1 MRFRYCTYCSHYYCT
16 VYCTQWVFTR
26 QSVMAFFHFCTVI
39 VVVKSAYSSITA
51 MRNVRYVWY
60 LTLLEHFTMDI
71 VCIKHHPTLYIDR
84 LQYIK
89 ERSTLHQCRAIVWKR
104 LDGMDDPFSICF
116 ITLDWFADHYSI
128 TAVVLDLFYFID
140 CHYKSHKSTL
150 MMKLQ
155 LKLHSPAGTE
165 PMIIDWPL
173 IITVRRA
180 IAFHSFYLFFN
191 HSTIMLLVTI
201 LSPSLSLPYAFIL
214 SWDTCW
220 R

>member
-1 MRFRYCTYCSHYYCT
+1 MVPHLLCMKWLFQQQRVLQYCTAKKRLSYCSSDKSDSVIKGFFHTELHCT
-16 VYCTQWVFTR
+16 VHYSVYESVRGIMMCGFGTVRTVVTTTVLYTVLSEYSLVS
-26 QSVMAFFHFCTVI
+26 QSWLSSISVYCTVI

-116 ITLDWFADHYSI
+116 ITLD
-128 TAVVLDLFYFID
+128 
-140 CHYKSHKSTL
+140 
-150 MMKLQ
+150 
-155 LKLHSPAGTE
+155 
-165 PMIIDWPL
+165 
-173 IITVRRA
+173 
-180 IAFHSFYLFFN
+180 
-191 HSTIMLLVTI
+191 
-201 LSPSLSLPYAFIL
+201 
-214 SWDTCW
+214 
-220 R
+220 